1 MVTNYYCQKES
12 IIDVL
17 KVIFG
22 NNLSK
27 YIVLIRNIYGFFRN
41 VEQVFHFENDF
52 EDEILT
58 KFVLLILKKH
68 TFLLFMFYLAIDL
81 SRLNLC

>member
-1 MVTNYYCQKES
+1 M
-12 IIDVL
+12 
-17 KVIFG
+17 
-22 NNLSK
+22 

-58 KFVLLILKKH
+58 KFVLSILKKH
-68 TFLLFMFYLAIDL
+68 TFLLFVFYLAIDF
-81 SRLNLC
+81 SRIKFELICILQVKTSQPD